1 MTATGLSRADPQIQD
16 FVTEFLAAREGGLGT
31 YEPGEDSFLLLQTLS
46 ALDLHAL
53 HVLDMGTGSGILAAY
68 CARRGAYVVAS
79 DIDKDAIKDLQLTSN
94 KMGISIKLV
103 ACDLFSK
110 IHDRFDIV
118 VFNPPYLPSSR
129 IKDRTIDGGKS
140 GTEVVSRFLGELT
153 QHLVENGRG
162 IIIVSSLNDPENL
175 MASHPSLSFR
185 TMREAP
191 LFFERLYVLEVKAG
205 KSSTAHSLQGEGHG
219 LKISPVA

>member
-1 MTATGLSRADPQIQD
+1 MTATGLSPTDPQIED
-16 FVTEFLAAREGGLGT
+16 FVSEFLVAREGGLGT
-31 YEPGEDSFLLLQTLS
+31 YEPGEDSLLMLEALS
-46 ALDLHAL
+46 DLNLHAL

-68 CARRGAYVVAS
+68 CARRGADVVAS
-79 DIDKDAIKDLQLTSN
+79 DIDVDAIKDLELTGN

-110 IHDRFDIV
+110 IHERFDIV

-129 IKDRTIDGGKS
+129 INDRTTDGGKK
-140 GTEVVSRFLGELT
+140 GIEVITRFLGELT

-162 IIIVSSLNDPENL
+162 ILVISSLNDPENL
-175 MASHPSLSFR
+175 MACHPGLSFR

-191 LFFERLYVLEVKAG
+191 LFFERLYVLEVKAR
-205 KSSTAHSLQGEGHG
+205 KASTLHSHQGEGRS
-219 LKISPVA
+219 LKRLPVA